1 MLLERQVM
9 DILNDTRREAQK
21 KEKKKINATTHTHT
35 THSDIV
41 SVYLWVW

>member
-1 MLLERQVM
+1 MPLERQVM

-21 KEKKKINATTHTHT
+21 KKKINAATHTHT
-35 THSDIV
+35 TRSDIV